1 MTGRCSHRSA
11 IDNDVKLAV
20 ALLDR
25 DLLIEPL
32 PALRAHGAARRLG
45 GFERLI
51 DENVLEQIAHVIT
64 VIATA
69 RHSIVG
75 WGDGAGELAAAFAFS
90 DDGEAKLFSAPRGQ
104 MKVGIF
110 DHLDRNTVP
119 LHEFYEQRLKLVEA
133 YDRGGFYS
141 YHTAEHHATP
151 LGLAPSPS
159 VFLAAVA
166 QRTQNL
172 RFGPLVYTLP
182 MHHPLRVAEEIC
194 MLDQISR
201 GRFDLGVGRG
211 ISPIETAYYGIDPDQ
226 RQKMYLEA
234 LQVLRLALTSRIVSF
249 RGQFYDYS
257 DVPIEL
263 EPFQK
268 PHPPFWAGAGT
279 PDGAAAAG
287 QNGFNLVANAL
298 TAQIRTMTERY
309 RAACKVP
316 PENGAPLLG
325 LARFVIM
332 GETDEQALTIAR
344 RAYPLWHRHFHHLFR
359 MHGTTPAGG
368 DRPPQFDQIK
378 DGGRGIAGAPDTVIR
393 MIQSQMEEAGTN
405 YFVAQFA
412 FGDLTPSE
420 VMRTI
425 DLFTR
430 EVMPTLRAIQIAPC

>member
-1 MTGRCSHRSA
+1 
-11 IDNDVKLAV
+11 
-20 ALLDR
+20 
-25 DLLIEPL
+25 
-32 PALRAHGAARRLG
+32 
-45 GFERLI
+45 
-51 DENVLEQIAHVIT
+51 
-64 VIATA
+64 
-69 RHSIVG
+69 
-75 WGDGAGELAAAFAFS
+75 
-90 DDGEAKLFSAPRGQ
+90 

-110 DHLDRNTVP
+110 DHLDRNNVP
-119 LHEFYEQRLKLVEA
+119 LQEFYEQRLKLVEA

-166 QRTQNL
+166 ERTQNL

-182 MHHPLRVAEEIC
+182 LHHPLRVVEEIC

-211 ISPIETAYYGIDPDQ
+211 ISPIETAYYGVDPDQ

-234 LQVLRLALTSRIVSF
+234 LQVLRQALTSRTVSF

-257 DVPIEL
+257 GVPIEL

-268 PHPPFWAGAGT
+268 PHPPFWVGAGT
-279 PDGAAAAG
+279 PDGAAVAG

-309 RAACKVP
+309 RAACKVL
-316 PENGAPLLG
+316 PENGAPMLG

-393 MIQSQMEEAGTN
+393 MIKSQMEEAGTN

-420 VMRTI
+420 VMRTV

-430 EVMPTLRAIQIAPC
+430 EVMPALRAI